1 MTVKKLKL
9 LANDNNRPVLVR
21 SKYVDRSKENPENF
35 LDGLSITTK
44 SEFYGKQG
52 LGFNII
58 IYESL
63 AGSTRNNL
71 DARFALQKWA
81 HIYSDVT
88 HRAVLCFTAHDWI
101 WLNFISFW
109 YLFWGF
115 ELLSNSSKYVGTLF
129 MQVVNDLF
137 SDHKVECCCKN
148 IKFYQKS
155 ISMNKTEFQDR

>member
-1 MTVKKLKL
+1 MYLFDLTLCHIFQQNLEIVITCLTVKKLKL
-9 LANDNNRPVLVR
+9 LAYDNNRVILVR

-71 DARFALQKWA
+71 DARFALQK
-81 HIYSDVT
+81 
-88 HRAVLCFTAHDWI
+88 
-101 WLNFISFW
+101 
-109 YLFWGF
+109 
-115 ELLSNSSKYVGTLF
+115 
-129 MQVVNDLF
+129 
-137 SDHKVECCCKN
+137 
-148 IKFYQKS
+148 
-155 ISMNKTEFQDR
+155 

>member
-1 MTVKKLKL
+1 MIITGSFWSGL
-9 LANDNNRPVLVR
+9 NM
-21 SKYVDRSKENPENF
+21 YVDRSKENPENF

-88 HRAVLCFTAHDWI
+88 HRAVLCFTAHHWI
-101 WLNFISFW
+101 WRNFISFLT
-109 YLFWGF
+109 YFWGL
-115 ELLSNSSKYVGTLF
+115 ELLSNSSKKVLYSCKY
-129 MQVVNDLF
+129 VVNYLF
-137 SDHKVECCCKN
+137 SDLAVECCCTN
-148 IKFYQKS
+148 IKFYQES
-155 ISMNKTEFQDR
+155 I